1 MSLIEQRDAVEKIR
15 DESSGGAQKVLA
27 DALSKALIKI
37 IEHTNVIN
45 TQAQLIERLKARID
59 ALERGPNELV

>member
-15 DESSGGAQKVLA
+15 EISGEGAQKVLA

-45 TQAQLIERLKARID
+45 AQAQLIEKLEARLNSV
-59 ALERGPNELV
+59 ERGPKGIV